1 MGNPE
6 RPNILNWTDPRYR
19 LCMSR
24 LPTSEEFEALG
35 LRVGTV
41 VRAEVND
48 GARDPA
54 YRLWIDL
61 GSREPVQSSAR
72 ITDRYEANALVGRQ
86 VVVVTG
92 LAPMRVGRFRSDV
105 LVLGALTD
113 DGVVLL
119 APGESVPPGS
129 IIA

>member
-1 MGNPE
+1 MPD
-6 RPNILNWTDPRYR
+6 RPTL
-19 LCMSR
+19 
-24 LPTSEEFEALG
+24 EEFEALG

-41 VRAEVND
+41 VRAESND

-61 GSREPVQSSAR
+61 GSQGPVQSSAKVV
-72 ITDRYEANALVGRQ
+72 DRYETDDLVGRQ

-92 LAPMRVGRFRSDV
+92 FAPIRVGGFRSDV
-105 LVLGALTD
+105 LVLGVLTD

-119 APGESVPPGS
+119 APSEPVPPGS
-129 IIA
+129 TIA